1 MGLPTS
7 TATPLSSAS
16 GSRPQQG
23 QHADR
28 DAFCAAMT
36 HLPSGVSIITTQGP
50 DGPLG
55 CTVNSVISLSAQPPS
70 LLVSLAATSR
80 TLLHALRTGGFA
92 VNVVSWRQRELYRRF
107 AQGDPLRR
115 FDGVTHTVRD
125 GQPVLAHTSAVFT
138 CTVERSIE
146 VGDHTLLVG
155 SPTEAF
161 HDADARP
168 LVLHRHRAHRLDPYA
183 ARPREADAG

>member
-1 MGLPTS
+1 MGLPAP
-7 TATPLSSAS
+7 TATTLPSAS
-16 GSRPQQG
+16 GCGPQHG
-23 QHADR
+23 PRADL

-36 HLPSGVSIITTQGP
+36 HLPSGVSIITTQSP

-70 LLVSLAATSR
+70 LLVSLANTSR

-115 FDGVTHTVRD
+115 FDGVAHTVRD

-155 SPTEAF
+155 NAIEAS
-161 HDADARP
+161 HDTDAHP
-168 LVLHRHRAHRLDPYA
+168 LVLHRHRPHQLGPYA
-183 ARPREADAG
+183 